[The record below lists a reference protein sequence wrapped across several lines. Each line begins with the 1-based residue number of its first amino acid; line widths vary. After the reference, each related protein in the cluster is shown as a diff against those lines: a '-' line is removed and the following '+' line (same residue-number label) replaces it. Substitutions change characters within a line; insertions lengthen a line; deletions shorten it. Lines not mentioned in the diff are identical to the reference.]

1 MCGARIIHPGLRART
16 RPCRSLQTDSAC
28 RQRPDS
34 WPDRRRNRPRRRHSP
49 PIPARWRP
57 GRCCTAAPTGLG
69 SGRQMELGSGCSVQ
83 PSPPAGPASLP
94 YRSGVPTRRKPLMRT
109 RMPSL
114 RPLVVAVVVLGLAG
128 CAGYVKR
135 DEFDATIAELRATD
149 QQQQQRLD
157 QLQAL
162 MEQRFG
168 EYDARISQV
177 EGRLR
182 VETTAHFA
190 VDDATLRDADKP
202 MLDDFARVIR
212 DHHPGVVV
220 TVEGFTDPSGS
231 AAYNKRLGQRRADA
245 VRDYLVTQGLPD
257 APVRAVAYGE
267 ARNRQVRAGATGEQ
281 GRANRRVALVIDFAE
296 AVAAR

>member
-1 MCGARIIHPGLRART
+1 
-16 RPCRSLQTDSAC
+16 
-28 RQRPDS
+28 
-34 WPDRRRNRPRRRHSP
+34 
-49 PIPARWRP
+49 
-57 GRCCTAAPTGLG
+57 
-69 SGRQMELGSGCSVQ
+69 
-83 PSPPAGPASLP
+83 
-94 YRSGVPTRRKPLMRT
+94 MRT
-109 RMPSL
+109 RMPIL
-114 RPLVVAVVVLGLAG
+114 RPLVAALVIVGMAG

-135 DEFDATIAELRATD
+135 DEFDAAIAELRATD
-149 QQQQQRLD
+149 QQHQQRLD

-168 EYDARISQV
+168 QYDARISQL

-212 DHHPGVVV
+212 EHHPGVVV

-245 VRDYLVTQGLPD
+245 VRDYLIAQGLPD
-257 APVRAVAYGE
+257 AQVRAVSYGE
-267 ARNRQVRAGATGEQ
+267 DRNRQIRAGATGEA
-281 GRANRRVALVIDFAE
+281 GLANRRVALVIDFADTL
-296 AVAAR
+296 AAN

>member
-1 MCGARIIHPGLRART
+1 
-16 RPCRSLQTDSAC
+16 
-28 RQRPDS
+28 
-34 WPDRRRNRPRRRHSP
+34 
-49 PIPARWRP
+49 
-57 GRCCTAAPTGLG
+57 
-69 SGRQMELGSGCSVQ
+69 
-83 PSPPAGPASLP
+83 
-94 YRSGVPTRRKPLMRT
+94 MRT

-257 APVRAVAYGE
+257 AQVRAVSYGE
-267 ARNRQVRAGATGEQ
+267 DRNRQIHAGATGEQ
-281 GRANRRVALVIDFAE
+281 GLANRRVALVIDFAE

>member
-1 MCGARIIHPGLRART
+1 
-16 RPCRSLQTDSAC
+16 
-28 RQRPDS
+28 
-34 WPDRRRNRPRRRHSP
+34 
-49 PIPARWRP
+49 
-57 GRCCTAAPTGLG
+57 
-69 SGRQMELGSGCSVQ
+69 
-83 PSPPAGPASLP
+83 
-94 YRSGVPTRRKPLMRT
+94 
-109 RMPSL
+109 MPSL

-257 APVRAVAYGE
+257 AQVRAVSYGE
-267 ARNRQVRAGATGEQ
+267 DRNRQIHAGATGEQ
-281 GRANRRVALVIDFAE
+281 GLANRRVALVIDFAE

>member
-1 MCGARIIHPGLRART
+1 
-16 RPCRSLQTDSAC
+16 
-28 RQRPDS
+28 
-34 WPDRRRNRPRRRHSP
+34 
-49 PIPARWRP
+49 
-57 GRCCTAAPTGLG
+57 
-69 SGRQMELGSGCSVQ
+69 
-83 PSPPAGPASLP
+83 
-94 YRSGVPTRRKPLMRT
+94 MRT
-109 RMPSL
+109 RMPIL
-114 RPLVVAVVVLGLAG
+114 RPLVAALVIVGLAG

-135 DEFDATIAELRATD
+135 DEFDAAIAELRATD
-149 QQQQQRLD
+149 QQHQQRLD

-168 EYDARISQV
+168 QYDARISQL

-212 DHHPGVVV
+212 EHHPGVVV

-245 VRDYLVTQGLPD
+245 VRDYLIAQGLPD
-257 APVRAVAYGE
+257 AQVRAVSYGE
-267 ARNRQVRAGATGEQ
+267 DRNRQIRAGATGEA
-281 GRANRRVALVIDFAE
+281 GLANRRVALVIDFADTL
-296 AVAAR
+296 AAN